1 MNFHI
6 AVASV
11 PDINVAHEVSN
22 ASTDAEFKRYN
33 DGAVVGTSLQ
43 KILWV
48 VQNDDMTQNSSQD
61 GSPVEVDEPYVGQEF
76 GTEVDAQAFYNVYGL
91 RMGFNTRM
99 NYLSRSKHDGTIIAR
114 TFVCSKE
121 GYRKPDRRDKKTINP
136 RAPTRVGCMAMLSI
150 KKLNIGKWIV
160 TKFIK
165 EHNHALIA
173 SKRPKGLVED
183 QIPDDKKKIEELN
196 RELFLERERSTSL
209 RKVIDL
215 LFEHIEEHTQDLSN
229 KVQHVVDEVKEI
241 ESEGKKPS

>member
-1 MNFHI
+1 M
-6 AVASV
+6 ASV

>member
-1 MNFHI
+1 MD
-6 AVASV
+6 SV
-11 PDINVAHEVSN
+11 RDINVNEEVSN
-22 ASTDAEFKRYN
+22 GSTDTEFKHPN
-33 DGAVVGTSLQ
+33 DAALVGTSLQ

-48 VQNDDMTQNSSQD
+48 VQNDERTQNSSKD
-61 GSPVEVDEPYVGQEF
+61 GSVVEVDEPYVGQEF
-76 GTEVDAQAFYNVYGL
+76 DTEVNAQAFYNVYGL

-121 GYRKPDRRDKKTINP
+121 GYRKPDRRDKKTLNP

-150 KKLNIGKWIV
+150 KKLNIGKWVV

-173 SKRPKGLVED
+173 SKRPKGLIED
-183 QIPDDKKKIEELN
+183 QIPDDKTKIEELT

-215 LFEHIEEHTQDLSN
+215 LFEHIEEHTQDLSK
-229 KVQHVVDEVKEI
+229 KVQYVVDKVKEI
-241 ESEGKKPS
+241 ESEGTNRHKLR

>member
-33 DGAVVGTSLQ
+33 DSAVVGTSLQ

-48 VQNDDMTQNSSQD
+48 VQNDDRTQNSSQD
-61 GSPVEVDEPYVGQEF
+61 GSLVEVDEPYVGQEF
-76 GTEVDAQAFYNVYGL
+76 DTEVDAQAFYNVYGL

-150 KKLNIGKWIV
+150 KKLNIGKWVV

-183 QIPDDKKKIEELN
+183 QIPDDKTKIEELN

-215 LFEHIEEHTQDLSN
+215 LFEHIEEHTQDLSK
-229 KVQHVVDEVKEI
+229 KVQYVVDKVKEI